1 MVPVTCSGHRS
12 GVRRGDDHACGVTN
26 GILLQ
31 STTGG
36 PEEPHVPRGY
46 KKDLSD
52 SSRFE
57 NKLECGK
64 RMELPERKIY
74 TVSELT
80 VQIRD
85 LLEREFPSVWIQ
97 GEVSNLR
104 SAPSGHVYFT
114 LKDEAAQIRCVM
126 FKLQR
131 RFLKFRLE
139 DGLHVIAWGRIS
151 VYSLRGEYQLILDT
165 MEPVGLGSLMLA
177 FEQLKKRLTAEGLFD
192 ERQKKP
198 LPPFPKR
205 IGLVTSSRGAAVRDM
220 IRISRRRFPGTHILV
235 SPASVQGDRA
245 PEEIVAAIDRLC
257 HAGDVDVIIVG
268 RGGGSIEDLWA
279 FNDEKVVRAV
289 AGCPL
294 PTVSAV
300 GHETDVT
307 LTDFAADLR
316 ASTPSA
322 AAEMVVPDKQD
333 LQEGVIHL
341 AARMRSCMRNFLERR
356 VGILNELLRQLYD
369 PRRQIQE
376 RRMRLDDLTIRLS
389 STIRRKL
396 EMEGRE
402 IEAVATRLR
411 PEYLNRGIQA
421 GRDQCSALLTGLLRA
436 MRNSL
441 KECRS
446 SVENIAARL
455 DGLSPLSVLARG
467 YSITVRPEMGTVIS
481 DAAQVRTGEEVL
493 VRLHRGELSCQ
504 VTARKTHEES
514 E

>member
-1 MVPVTCSGHRS
+1 
-12 GVRRGDDHACGVTN
+12 
-26 GILLQ
+26 
-31 STTGG
+31 
-36 PEEPHVPRGY
+36 
-46 KKDLSD
+46 
-52 SSRFE
+52 
-57 NKLECGK
+57 
-64 RMELPERKIY
+64 MELPERKIY

-80 VQIRD
+80 AQIRD

-97 GEVSNLR
+97 GEISNLR

-114 LKDEAAQIRCVM
+114 LKDEAAQVRCVM

-177 FEQLKKRLTAEGLFD
+177 FEQLKKRLTSEGLFD
-192 ERQKKP
+192 EAKKKP
-198 LPPFPKR
+198 IPPFPKR

-220 IRISRRRFPGTHILV
+220 IRISKRRFPGTHILV

-257 HAGDVDVIIVG
+257 NAGDVDVIIIG

-289 AGCPL
+289 ADCRL
-294 PTVSAV
+294 PIVSAV

-341 AARMRSCMRNFLERR
+341 AARMKSCMRNFLERR
-356 VGILNELLRQLYD
+356 IGILNELLRTLYD

-376 RRMRLDDLTIRLS
+376 RRMRLDELTIRLCS
-389 STIRRKL
+389 SVRRKL
-396 EMEGRE
+396 EVESKE
-402 IEAVATRLR
+402 VEALAARLR
-411 PEYLNRGIQA
+411 PEYLTRGIDA
-421 GRDQCSALLTGLLRA
+421 GRDRCTALFTELVRA
-436 MRNSL
+436 IQNSL

-455 DGLSPLSVLARG
+455 DSLSPLSVLARG
-467 YSITVRPEMGTVIS
+467 YSVTLRQKTGTVIS
-481 DAAQVRTGEEVL
+481 NAAEVQTGEEVQ

-504 VTARKTHEES
+504 VTGRRIPEES

>member
-1 MVPVTCSGHRS
+1 
-12 GVRRGDDHACGVTN
+12 
-26 GILLQ
+26 
-31 STTGG
+31 
-36 PEEPHVPRGY
+36 
-46 KKDLSD
+46 
-52 SSRFE
+52 
-57 NKLECGK
+57 
-64 RMELPERKIY
+64 MELPERKIY

-80 VQIRD
+80 QQVRD

-114 LKDEAAQIRCVM
+114 LKDDTAQIRCVM

-177 FEQLKKRLTAEGLFD
+177 FEQLKERLIAEGLFD
-192 ERQKKP
+192 ERKKKP
-198 LPPFPKR
+198 IPPFPKR

-220 IRISRRRFPGTHILV
+220 IRISRRRFPGTHILL

-245 PEEIVAAIDRLC
+245 PDEITAAIDRLC
-257 HAGDVDVIIVG
+257 NAGDVDVIIVG

-279 FNDEKVVRAV
+279 FNDENVVRAV
-289 AGCPL
+289 AGCRL
-294 PTVSAV
+294 PIISAV

-333 LQEGVIHL
+333 LLESVLHL
-341 AARMRSCMRNFLERR
+341 SARMKTCMRNFLDRR
-356 VGILNELLRQLYD
+356 VGILNELLRRLYD

-376 RRMRLDDLTIRLS
+376 RRMRLDELTIRLGL
-389 STIRRKL
+389 TVRRKL
-396 EMEGRE
+396 EVEGRE
-402 IEAVATRLR
+402 IEALATRLR
-411 PEYLNRGIQA
+411 PEYLI
-421 GRDQCSALLTGLLRA
+421 RDIESDREQCSTLFAELLRA
-436 MRNSL
+436 IRNAL
-441 KECRS
+441 KECRA
-446 SVENIAARL
+446 SVDNLVARL
-455 DGLSPLSVLARG
+455 DSLSPLSVLARG
-467 YSITVRPEMGTVIS
+467 YSITLRPQTGAVIT
-481 DAAQVRTGEEVL
+481 DAAQVRTGEEL
-493 VRLHRGELSCQ
+493 RVRLRRGELTCQ
-504 VTARKTHEES
+504 VMDKKAVEGNE
-514 E
+514 